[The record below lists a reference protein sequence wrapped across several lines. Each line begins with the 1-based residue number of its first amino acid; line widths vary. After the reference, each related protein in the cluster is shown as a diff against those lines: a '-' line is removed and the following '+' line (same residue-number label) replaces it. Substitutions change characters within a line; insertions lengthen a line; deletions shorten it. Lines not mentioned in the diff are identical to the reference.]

1 MYGGNIRRWVKRGI
15 LLGGG
20 VLLLGIA
27 KRSTVWA
34 EQKQQEVR
42 TFGLYW
48 EGESLPYRR
57 DSRTFYLPLTEEM
70 KETGVKKAGFADCN
84 GEPVSFVRL
93 PETEELETAAAEGTA
108 YPFSFSEGGNPCFLV
123 FTDMPMLSVEE
134 TGAGDGD
141 YTPVKVTLF
150 SGMFSDGAVV
160 HTEGRIKVRGALSTH
175 FPKVGYRLKL
185 EMTDEFGNRKK
196 NPLSFL
202 DMRVSDSW
210 NLTAL
215 YADDLKIRDKVS
227 IDLWQQL
234 MAEED
239 AYGTEAAFGTNMEY
253 VEVLRDG
260 DYLGLYGLLEP
271 IDARQLGISQSAGG
285 AGQSEYYYKKQ
296 NDVIAEEAA
305 FQFSVSEQILPETKT
320 EEETE
325 NSVNYVA
332 SLEIKEAAGQLSK
345 EVWEPI
351 RQYMCM
357 MRYGLFDDM
366 APELLNLTNTADF
379 WIFLQSIG
387 GVDNAVK
394 NMYYAARFENGAYRL
409 YFVPWDMDMSWG
421 NEYCEESHTFQ
432 SYYTCPADAW
442 IDWNPGTPM
451 LEGHCAGFPELVK
464 ARYSKLRQDILSDEN
479 LISAMRTQFNYV
491 KQSGAYARDAA
502 RWTSSPHTATTTQM
516 ETFARERMQALDEYI
531 KEL

>member
-1 MYGGNIRRWVKRGI
+1 MYGGNVRRWVKRVI
-15 LLGGG
+15 LFGGG

-48 EGESLPYRR
+48 EGESLPYRQ
-57 DSRTFYLPLTEEM
+57 DSRTFYLPLTDEMTEKGVAEED
-70 KETGVKKAGFADCN
+70 FADCR
-84 GEPVSFVRL
+84 GEAVTFVRL
-93 PETEELETAAAEGTA
+93 QETTELETAAVEGTA
-108 YPFSFSEGGNPCFLV
+108 YPFSFAESGEKYLLV
-123 FTDMPMLSVEE
+123 FTGMPMLSLTE
-134 TGAGDGD
+134 TGESDGV
-141 YTPVKVTLF
+141 YTPVKMTLF
-150 SGMFSDGAVV
+150 SGKFSSGEVV
-160 HTEGRIKVRGALSTH
+160 HSEGRIKVRGALSTH

-185 EMTDEFGNRKK
+185 DMQDEFGNRKK
-196 NPLSFL
+196 NPLSLL
-202 DMRVSDSW
+202 DMRVSDAW

-234 MAEED
+234 MEEED

-253 VEVLRDG
+253 VEVVRDG
-260 DYLGLYGLLEP
+260 DYLGMYGLLEP
-271 IDARQLGISQSAGG
+271 IDAQQLGISQSAGG

-296 NDVIAEEAA
+296 NDVIADESA
-305 FQFSVSEQILPETKT
+305 FQFSIAEQILPETKT

-332 SLEIKEAAGQLSK
+332 SLEIKDAAGQLSR
-345 EVWEPI
+345 EAWEPI

-366 APELLNLTNTADF
+366 VPELLNLTNAADF
-379 WIFLQSIG
+379 WIFLQTIG
-387 GVDNAVK
+387 GVDNAIK
-394 NMYYAARFENGAYRL
+394 NVYYAARFENGAYRL

-421 NEYCEESHTFQ
+421 NEYSEESHTFQ
-432 SYYTCPADAW
+432 SYYTYPADEW

-451 LEGHCAGFPELVK
+451 LEEDCAGFPELVK
-464 ARYSKLRQDILSDEN
+464 ARYETLRQDILSDEN
-479 LISAMRTQFNYV
+479 IISAMRTQFAYV

-502 RWTSSPHTATTTQM
+502 RWTLSPHTATTMQI
-516 ETFARERMQALDEYI
+516 ENFAWERMQALDEYI